1 MNGQPATLPSSSPL
15 PGAVAAGIA
24 TSATR
29 VFAFRLFLLFVGCW
43 FIHVS
48 ERFAVLGVIRF
59 DLLLLASIS
68 ALMISLESTSKPA
81 LIPKLIL
88 TIVAYTVV
96 TIPFVQWPGSV
107 INAGLPNF
115 IKAIVFYFFTVQLV
129 TTESQLKKLLTVFVL
144 GQTFRVMEPL
154 YLNQT
159 QGYWGSFTTMMGDNG
174 IEFMERLSGS
184 PSDVI
189 NGNGLA
195 AVIVTVV
202 PFLHFLGPLTRIG
215 TLVYMLYLPLGLYTL
230 TLTASR
236 SGLLALAM
244 TVAFMWRHSHRKAI
258 FGALIVIAVAVGVH
272 QSSAD
277 LYDRYLSIFSSNTK
291 NAATAAGRTRGI
303 KDDFA
308 VALNRPIFGHGLGT
322 SLEANANFGSGAAV
336 SHNLYTEV
344 AQELGFAGLALFL
357 VLQVAVTRSVAKTL
371 RDLRNREASS
381 DFLVRFSMALQAW
394 LWMNL
399 FFSFASY
406 GLSSY
411 EWYFIAG
418 LSEVLRRLALQVTA
432 RPEAAAVVPA
442 GDQEVFIHPMLRP
455 KSNAAATSH
464 FR

>member
-1 MNGQPATLPSSSPL
+1 MNGQPATFSSSSRL
-15 PGAVAAGIA
+15 PGAVASGIE

-29 VFAFRLFLLFVGCW
+29 ILAFRLFLLFVGCW

-48 ERFAVLGVIRF
+48 ERVGFLGVIRF
-59 DLLLLASIS
+59 DLLLLASICG
-68 ALMISLESTSKPA
+68 LMLTLESNSKPA

-88 TIVAYTVV
+88 GIAAYTVV

-107 INAGLPNF
+107 VSAGLPNF

-174 IEFMERLSGS
+174 IEFMERLAGS
-184 PSDVI
+184 PFDVI

-202 PFLHFLGPLTRIG
+202 PFLHFLGPLTWIG
-215 TLVYMLYLPLGLYTL
+215 TVIYLLYLPLGLYTL

-244 TVAFMWRHSHRKAI
+244 TVAFMWRHSKRKAI
-258 FGALIVIAVAVGVH
+258 FGLLIVIAVAVGVQ

-291 NAATAAGRTRGI
+291 NAATAAGRTRGMY
-303 KDDFA
+303 DDFE
-308 VALNRPIFGHGLGT
+308 VALRRPVFGHGIGT
-322 SLEANANFGSGAAV
+322 SLEANANFGAGAAV

-344 AQELGFAGLALFL
+344 AQELGFLGLALFL
-357 VLQVAVTRSVAKTL
+357 VLQVTVTRSVAKTL
-371 RDLRNREASS
+371 SALKLRESSS

-418 LSEVLRRLALQVTA
+418 LSEVLRRLALQETA
-432 RPEAAAVVPA
+432 PAEAAATLPA
-442 GDQEVFIHPMLRP
+442 ATEEVFIHPMLRP
-455 KSNAAATSH
+455 KPNAVMTSLP
-464 FR
+464 R